1 MKTNEKLQ
9 KDIQDAIKWETSL
22 DAFEINVVVKDG
34 VVTLTGTVDSS
45 SKIIEVENAAR
56 KVSGVKVI
64 IEKMEVD
71 CIHVCKKDNEIAEE
85 VIKALKL
92 NMNVLQKKIVIKV
105 HRGWI
110 YLNGTLD
117 WNYQRESANMAVS
130 NINGVK
136 GIINNIKI
144 KSELK
149 DQIEKQTIEN
159 ILDQDWIINYNTI
172 HVDVLGCKVK
182 LIGTVDYLYEKDEA
196 ERIAW
201 NIPGVCD
208 VDNELTIK
216 YFA

>member
-9 KDIQDAIKWETSL
+9 NEIQDAIKWETSL
-22 DAFEINVVVKDG
+22 DAFEISVVVNDG

-45 SKIIEVENAAR
+45 SKIVEAENAAK

-71 CIHVCKKDNEIAEE
+71 CRHVCKKDNEIADE

-92 NMNVLQKKIVIKV
+92 NMTVLQKKIVIKV

-117 WNYQRESANMAVS
+117 WNYQREFANKVVS
-130 NINGVK
+130 DISGVK

-149 DQIEKQTIEN
+149 DPIEKQTIEN
-159 ILDQDWIINYNTI
+159 ILDQNWTINYNTI
-172 HVDVLGCKVK
+172 HVDVLGCKVT
-182 LIGTVDYLYEKDEA
+182 LIGTVDYRYEKDEA
-196 ERIAW
+196 ERVAW
-201 NIPGVCD
+201 NIPGICD